1 MPEECRLDYHWRSVV
16 LARSRAMPRS
26 ARAPS
31 RLGGSAGAGTEDR
44 AEGLTEPLLDADDV
58 STPDARF
65 SGRSASGGGN
75 NERTPPNT
83 TARRAGLGIPPSP
96 TPEEWSALRRD
107 LRVRH
112 GELYVTPVTS
122 ARPTTSSGVP
132 LLRGASL
139 FRSISHRGDASRGGA
154 DGAFFAQKR
163 GVGFGSDD
171 SSHSSHD
178 AARDAYG
185 DDAPRGGLS
194 FPETTAGNGDAGE
207 DATRSADDHRR
218 RVALAAEY
226 VRDALDGS
234 THLTFR
240 RESRFAR
247 SIAKAQRTFL
257 YLLVLRTT
265 LLLNLCLVF
274 FEPTTRHSGFNKR
287 GRLATLAAELAFAGF
302 FALTAL
308 ADLARLGFER
318 YRAKHWRFV
327 FAFGAVALFVDA
339 CVALAA
345 VSFFDGTRDG
355 TIFLARPT
363 RCLRPLLVI
372 AHFRPTRRLVSSAAK
387 TLPKLQST
395 VRLIGVLIVAWST
408 LGVQLYQGAYDVED
422 VDDRG
427 NFDNAFDGAVAMT
440 VLLTTENFP
449 DVMRPSLGHVATHV
463 NGVPKPVSAVFFV
476 SFIVLGVW
484 LGMSLWTS
492 VIFETYKQQHR
503 RKVRGARAHEQKALI
518 AAYSVLQD
526 SPADEPLPIETWI
539 AVAKKARPSLREEQ
553 LKALFATLDKNGD
566 GKIDVD
572 EFLNT
577 CDVLRARVS
586 RAPTLFFFDDDFP
599 ASSLDVESVPD
610 ANAIDRDRSYSI
622 DREPGRVV
630 AFRTNATR
638 HAVGSLVRSAAFAR
652 ASRAMAFFQAAV
664 VCARRRGASAET
676 DATIDFLDALCVFFL
691 VSEIGARVLA
701 VCLKADGEPRRTTDG
716 TFVCVSSGARG
727 FVAEHGFD
735 FFIAVVSAF
744 SFLPLPFFFFHKTRL
759 FRVVAPFRTLRLA
772 STDPA
777 VRKIVSTFA
786 RCARVIGTLL
796 AVLFCVVYMYACVGL
811 ELFGANVTTTR
822 GYCVSGDETGD
833 VDGSF
838 AKEKN
843 VSSGSETPSE
853 APCLDR
859 IENFEAPWNA
869 FLALFQVV
877 TSNNWHDI
885 LYPNAAAIK
894 MRGGDAGEMA
904 RVVAVFYFVSFYFV
918 TVLLL
923 VNILTSLVLEMF
935 GITWFKERQ
944 DEEEREGMFLRE
956 GERGDEGAPYGYPVS
971 DGDERDD
978 GDGTSETN
986 DAAPGSSTAV
996 IREVV
1001 SVDGVAFEVTRARDF
1016 DRDVLL
1022 ADGGGDASERAALV
1036 KQLEQV
1042 ERQIARRRHERVAE
1056 IVRAMNR
1063 GRRRRNE
1070 NGGGSDAVALD
1081 GDGSENGFRNRFRF
1095 RATEP
1100 DLASELDALDDDDR
1114 ARVAEILRGGA

>member
-1 MPEECRLDYHWRSVV
+1 
-16 LARSRAMPRS
+16 MPRS

-31 RLGGSAGAGTEDR
+31 RLGAGAGAADR

-83 TARRAGLGIPPSP
+83 TARRAGFGIPPSP

-139 FRSISHRGDASRGGA
+139 FRSIAHRGDAHRGGGA
-154 DGAFFAQKR
+154 DGDFFAR
-163 GVGFGSDD
+163 GFGSETP
-171 SSHSSHD
+171 SSRSSHD
-178 AARDAYG
+178 AARDANVCDDALRGGVSFPGTTAALVTAG
-185 DDAPRGGLS
+185 DDS
-194 FPETTAGNGDAGE
+194 I
-207 DATRSADDHRR
+207 RSADVIHRR
-218 RVALAAEY
+218 RVSFAAEY

-247 SIAKAQRTFL
+247 QIAKAQRTFL
-257 YLLVLRTT
+257 YVLVLRTA

-274 FEPTTRHSGFNKR
+274 FEPTTRRSAFERRARIK
-287 GRLATLAAELAFAGF
+287 TLAAELSLVGF
-302 FALTAL
+302 FALTAFL
-308 ADLARLGFER
+308 DLARLGFER
-318 YRAKHWRFV
+318 YRAKHWRFI
-327 FAFGAVALFVDA
+327 FAFGAVAIFIDA
-339 CVALAA
+339 CVASAA
-345 VSFFDGTRDG
+345 VSFFQRSSDGTLL
-355 TIFLARPT
+355 TRPT

-372 AHFRPTRRLVSSAAK
+372 AHFRPTRRLVSSSLK

-408 LGVQLYQGAYDVED
+408 LGVQLYQGAYDVLD
-422 VDDRG
+422 VDESG

-463 NGVPKPVSAVFFV
+463 NGVPKPVSALFFV

-503 RKVRGARAHEQKALI
+503 RKARGARAHEQKALI

-526 SPADEPLPIETWI
+526 SPADEPLPRETWI
-539 AVAKKARPSLREEQ
+539 AVAKKARPNLKEEQ
-553 LKALFATLDKNGD
+553 AKALFATLDEDGD

-577 CDVLRARVS
+577 CDVLRARVAVA
-586 RAPTLFFFDDDFP
+586 APTLHDATFDDE
-599 ASSLDVESVPD
+599 ASDDVESHD
-610 ANAIDRDRSYSI
+610 ANFH
-622 DREPGRVV
+622 GHGVV
-630 AFRTNATR
+630 AFRQNATR
-638 HAVGSLVRSAAFAR
+638 HAVGSLVRSAAFTR
-652 ASRAMAFFQAAV
+652 ASRALAFFQTAV
-664 VCARRRGASAET
+664 VCARRRGLRADANET
-676 DATIDFLDALCVFFL
+676 VDSLDACCVFLL
-691 VSEIGARVLA
+691 VLEIGTRVLA
-701 VCLKADGEPRRTTDG
+701 VCLKAESEPRRQDHDG
-716 TFVCVSSGARG
+716 SFVCVSSGARG
-727 FVAEHGFD
+727 FFATHGFD
-735 FFIAVVSAF
+735 FVCAVVSVASFKTAF
-744 SFLPLPFFFFHKTRL
+744 
-759 FRVVAPFRTLRLA
+759 FRVVAPFRVLRLA

-777 VRKIVSTFA
+777 VRKILATFK

-796 AVLFCVVYMYACVGL
+796 VVLFCVVYMYACVGL
-811 ELFGANVTTTR
+811 ELFGANVTRKR
-822 GYCVSGDETGD
+822 GYCASGDETGD
-833 VDGSF
+833 VPDGSVTDAF
-838 AKEKN
+838 EKN
-843 VSSGSETPSE
+843 ASSDPSSGSETPE

-894 MRGGDAGEMA
+894 MRGGDAGEVG

-935 GITWFKERQ
+935 GITWFKERK
-944 DEEEREGMFLRE
+944 DEEDRDLKARLREEEER
-956 GERGDEGAPYGYPVS
+956 DEGTSYGYPVS
-971 DGDERDD
+971 DDGDERDD
-978 GDGTSETN
+978 RDGTN
-986 DAAPGSSTAV
+986 DERAAERSSSAV
-996 IREVV
+996 IRSVV
-1001 SVDGVAFEVTRARDF
+1001 SVDGVLFEVTRARDF

-1022 ADGGGDASERAALV
+1022 ADGGGGASERAALV

-1063 GRRRRNE
+1063 DSRRRN
-1070 NGGGSDAVALD
+1070 GRGSDAAAPN
-1081 GDGSENGFRNRFRF
+1081 GDGSENGSSFRFRF

-1100 DLASELDALDDDDR
+1100 DLASELDALDDEDR